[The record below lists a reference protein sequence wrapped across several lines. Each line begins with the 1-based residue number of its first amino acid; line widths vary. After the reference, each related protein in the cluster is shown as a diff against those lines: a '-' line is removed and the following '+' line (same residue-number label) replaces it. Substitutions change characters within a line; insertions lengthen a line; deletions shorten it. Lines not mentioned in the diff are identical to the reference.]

1 MTAAADLDLGDALPV
16 RLRSGLAARSAQPRR
31 TGLRAVTP
39 VTGRRALS
47 LVLPRRVDARRA
59 PFIAVVVSLLVA
71 GLLGLLMLNTVLAQ
85 GSFALFSLRAESRV
99 LADREQSL
107 LREVEALRSP
117 EALAQKATELG
128 MVQAGQP
135 AFLRLPDGVV
145 LGSDATAVAPELDPE
160 TGAVVPEGSATEDA
174 ATEDSATDG
183 EATADEEATT
193 DGEAATEDETAED
206 ETTETDTE
214 TDDGAAR

>member
-16 RLRSGLAARSAQPRR
+16 RLRSGLARSAQPRR

-39 VTGRRALS
+39 VTGRRALF

-59 PFIAVVVSLLVA
+59 PFVAVVVSLLVA

-117 EALAQKATELG
+117 DALAEKAAELG

-145 LGSDATAVAPELDPE
+145 LGSDATALAPEPDP
-160 TGAVVPEGSATEDA
+160 GSAAVTEDAVTEDA
-174 ATEDSATDG
+174 ATDPDA
-183 EATADEEATT
+183 
-193 DGEAATEDETAED
+193 
-206 ETTETDTE
+206 
-214 TDDGAAR
+214 DDGAAR